1 MEHFD
6 YSKAVDWAIDL
17 IRQGKETDNVLML
30 ASFSEPIDRLEIRPY
45 VTKVL
50 NDFGL
55 KELDYKS
62 TLIAQT
68 HYHLNEILN
77 DRQIRKNLHTL
88 YQLYMNNEKESG
100 LINFYLIN
108 HGWEELEE
116 IGVNYYFE
124 GADLNN
130 IEEVLIMEARKW
142 IEKYVI
148 EKEDYKIKKKPITKK
163 ERTLPQTS
171 AVTKRTD
178 NDKSNGNPFIKL
190 WTWLTRNN

>member
-1 MEHFD
+1 MTDENHILKLIQSLKELEHFD

-62 TLIAQT
+62 ALIAQT
-68 HYHLNEILN
+68 HYYLNEILN
-77 DRQIRKNLHTL
+77 DRQIRKNLHSL

-148 EKEDYKIKKKPITKK
+148 EKEDYKIKKKPIT
-163 ERTLPQTS
+163 
-171 AVTKRTD
+171 
-178 NDKSNGNPFIKL
+178 
-190 WTWLTRNN
+190 